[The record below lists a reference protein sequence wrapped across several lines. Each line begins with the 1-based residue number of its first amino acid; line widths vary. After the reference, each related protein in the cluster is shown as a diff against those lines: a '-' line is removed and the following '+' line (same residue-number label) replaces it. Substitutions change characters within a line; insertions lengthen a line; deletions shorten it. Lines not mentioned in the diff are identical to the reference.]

1 MWLGLGYM
9 LGVSYYAYD
18 YGLEVRMRDKGKG
31 QCLGVT
37 MGVWVRD
44 RS

>member
-9 LGVSYYAYD
+9 LGVSYYTYG
-18 YGLEVRMRDKGKG
+18 YGLEVRMRDKGKS
-31 QCLGVT
+31 QWLGVT
-37 MGVWVRD
+37 MGVWVKD